1 MYSFLELQQA
11 FSSLYGARRC
21 TGVLDAAILEPDLLP
36 NDLITDYFQSVT
48 PSGYAA
54 FYRLIAGGVEPL
66 LVSKFLP
73 VF

>member
-11 FSSLYGARRC
+11 FSSAY
-21 TGVLDAAILEPDLLP
+21 VVQDDAQMSWCSDLEPDLLP

-54 FYRLIAGGVEPL
+54 FYRLIAAGVG
-66 LVSKFLP
+66 F
-73 VF
+73 